1 MKIKVLIAAALAAV
15 LASQTVFAAGFA
27 AEGEMKTVI
36 ANPAYNVNPWNALT
50 ITGVAQSG
58 NLKLY
63 TSEGIIDLPID
74 YPLYRINDYYCD
86 KIVCKDGVWG
96 IERNV
101 AVKFFTGKENWELYK
116 KQSFQNS
123 NSVIFRCDKDFD
135 TLITSGIC
143 SHFELLTYEKQRT
156 NKYDG
161 ISPDEDG
168 SGILMRFMNVRN
180 VKTVDELKDYLSKAN
195 IRFYYPA
202 PYSSFT
208 PFADEYQKK
217 LNSITRT
224 DSIGYSDAMFNGFTT
239 EKTYVPNSSF
249 FETASS
255 ASEDMNI
262 FLSCVKN
269 VEIYNAGSEKYYIS
283 GVKKEKDGFTLYAES
298 SNGKKYSA
306 EIKYEDYDFLSEK
319 LSEIKFEGSGNTVI
333 KMQVNLNGVKA
344 FSKDLTVKYPIKDI
358 CKKSASPVVPSVVY
372 ASKGTSLDFNN
383 GIIYGNEKTKDKI
396 EIYSEN
402 GKQLSKDGIYVSDG
416 TDMRVY
422 AAVNG
427 KNKVYFDIKCT
438 DKKAENKTVLFL
450 GDSIINQ
457 NYYSDFF
464 VSMYDKGT
472 MKTVGTLGK
481 KEALHEGRGGW
492 SGLNYCTDTTKYGM
506 TNPFLNNG
514 KFDFAYYIKNQKIEN
529 LDAVVINL
537 GINDLN
543 TVGHN
548 SYDEIFDYFDWITDS
563 IHSYNKDIQII
574 FNAPEILFRSEETNT
589 AANTR
594 LAFAQQLFKHYE
606 NAENITVSPAY
617 LNLNGK
623 DDFKYVEAKPNEDN
637 SSSAMTVS
645 DTTHPNV
652 SGYKSLAK
660 GTYDVLNYIYR

>member
-15 LASQTVFAAGFA
+15 LASQTVFAAGFV

-269 VEIYNAGSEKYYIS
+269 VEIYTFLNKTRHVRKTLMPPSLGNIH
-283 GVKKEKDGFTLYAES
+283 KENEHKLQITG
-298 SNGKKYSA
+298 
-306 EIKYEDYDFLSEK
+306 IFLS
-319 LSEIKFEGSGNTVI
+319 SRAIT
-333 KMQVNLNGVKA
+333 
-344 FSKDLTVKYPIKDI
+344 
-358 CKKSASPVVPSVVY
+358 
-372 ASKGTSLDFNN
+372 LD
-383 GIIYGNEKTKDKI
+383 
-396 EIYSEN
+396 
-402 GKQLSKDGIYVSDG
+402 
-416 TDMRVY
+416 
-422 AAVNG
+422 
-427 KNKVYFDIKCT
+427 
-438 DKKAENKTVLFL
+438 
-450 GDSIINQ
+450 
-457 NYYSDFF
+457 
-464 VSMYDKGT
+464 
-472 MKTVGTLGK
+472 
-481 KEALHEGRGGW
+481 
-492 SGLNYCTDTTKYGM
+492 
-506 TNPFLNNG
+506 
-514 KFDFAYYIKNQKIEN
+514 
-529 LDAVVINL
+529 
-537 GINDLN
+537 
-543 TVGHN
+543 
-548 SYDEIFDYFDWITDS
+548 
-563 IHSYNKDIQII
+563 
-574 FNAPEILFRSEETNT
+574 
-589 AANTR
+589 
-594 LAFAQQLFKHYE
+594 
-606 NAENITVSPAY
+606 
-617 LNLNGK
+617 
-623 DDFKYVEAKPNEDN
+623 
-637 SSSAMTVS
+637 
-645 DTTHPNV
+645 
-652 SGYKSLAK
+652 
-660 GTYDVLNYIYR
+660 